1 MRDLRLQD
9 AGMDIFL
16 NTKSSNQSQLQG
28 IGGICAVIDFGVKMR
43 F

>member
-1 MRDLRLQD
+1 MRGLRQQD

-16 NTKSSNQSQLQG
+16 NAKNSNHRQLQG
-28 IGGICAVIDFGVKMR
+28 VGSICAVIDFGVKMR